1 MPGFVGIIY
10 GSDSSGKP
18 LTVMVNPDRVTAT
31 ESTPTSFSIILDS
44 VDSTTDLS
52 VTNPGSQAFGTALN
66 FSGPTGCDL
75 FMSRSWQDAV
85 NKVTTSKTFEYIDFA
100 SQSYS
105 LDRRILIYP

>member
-31 ESTPTSFSIILDS
+31 ESTPTSFSVILDS
-44 VDSTTDLS
+44 VNSTTDLS

-75 FMSRSWQDAV
+75 FMNRSWQIAV
-85 NKVTTSKTFEYIDFA
+85 NRVTTSQTFEYLDFY
-100 SQSYS
+100 SQGYTM
-105 LDRRILIYP
+105 DRRILIHS